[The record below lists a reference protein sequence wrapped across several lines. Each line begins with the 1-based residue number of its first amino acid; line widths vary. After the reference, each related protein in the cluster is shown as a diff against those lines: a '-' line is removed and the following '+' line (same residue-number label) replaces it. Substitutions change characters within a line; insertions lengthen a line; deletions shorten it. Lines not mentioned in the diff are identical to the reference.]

1 MDAQF
6 NREIND
12 ISTDHCHHHRGIKAE
27 SMEGPRYMHL
37 PVGWHSPSPGM
48 SHTSSPELS
57 CQERADLTEGYCY
70 HHPSSP
76 SSEGAVFHGVC
87 RFGWGEDQ
95 QEDEEVAVVGLR
107 VVLFYS
113 QH

>member
-1 MDAQF
+1 
-6 NREIND
+6 
-12 ISTDHCHHHRGIKAE
+12 
-27 SMEGPRYMHL
+27 MHL

-57 CQERADLTEGYCY
+57 CQEQADLTEGYCY

-107 VVLFYS
+107 VVLFYG